1 MNTKLNQKESC
12 CMQTVTGGDHL
23 FPGFFSPTSPL
34 PTKIIQFAV
43 NSVILLSTHFIK
55 QHYQALKRDEK
66 N

>member
-1 MNTKLNQKESC
+1 
-12 CMQTVTGGDHL
+12 MQTVTGGDHL